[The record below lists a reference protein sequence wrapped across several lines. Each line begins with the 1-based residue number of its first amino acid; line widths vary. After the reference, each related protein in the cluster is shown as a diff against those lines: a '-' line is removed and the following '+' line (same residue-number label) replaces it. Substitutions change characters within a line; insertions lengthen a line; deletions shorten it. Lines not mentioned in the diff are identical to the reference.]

1 MLETLGEEWLI
12 IEAFDQRENF
22 RAMLVLAWLVAPVCS
37 LPQSFV
43 FRLKTHPLMQDYRN
57 VQNLNYEEINNV
69 GYNMIKVRYNI
80 SRCSHIFN
88 LEKELFK

>member
-43 FRLKTHPLMQDYRN
+43 FRLKTHPLMQDYRI
-57 VQNLNYEEINNV
+57 VQNLNYDYLIV
-69 GYNMIKVRYNI
+69 GVYN
-80 SRCSHIFN
+80 
-88 LEKELFK
+88 

>member
-1 MLETLGEEWLI
+1 MKMLETLGEEWLI

-43 FRLKTHPLMQDYRN
+43 FRLKTHPLMQDYRI
-57 VQNLNYEEINNV
+57 VQNLNYDYLIV
-69 GYNMIKVRYNI
+69 GVYN
-80 SRCSHIFN
+80 
-88 LEKELFK
+88 